1 MRAAFYEANGPARA
15 VMRVDE
21 VETPSPGAGE
31 VRVRLRAS
39 GVNPSDV
46 KSRGLRKLAF
56 PRVIP
61 HSDGA
66 GEIDA
71 VGAGVPAS
79 RVGERVWVWN
89 GQWQRPFG
97 TAAEFIVLPAEQ
109 AVRLPDNA
117 SFEQGATLGIPAMTA
132 YHAIELAGADDS
144 TTLLVSGGAGSVG
157 QYAIQFAKARG
168 ATVITTISSAEKAAA
183 ARDVGAD
190 HCIDYK
196 HEDVGK
202 RVAEITGERGVDA
215 IIEMDL
221 SANAKLIPTVLRP
234 KGSVVVYG
242 TGAEATDPSLL
253 LPHELGLAAVLPGLP
268 TRCARTRSRGGW
280 HHPRARTRRA
290 GEPHRAHVLARRNRC
305 RARSRRAGNDRQCHR
320 QNVIGWPIEA
330 STRNSGNCY
339 REGTWQF
346 GFTWQ

>member
-1 MRAAFYEANGPARA
+1 MLAAFYEANGPARA

-21 VETPSPGAGE
+21 VETPAPAAGE

-46 KSRGLRKLAF
+46 KSRGLRKPAF

-71 VGAGVPAS
+71 VGADVPAS

-132 YHAIELAGADDS
+132 YHAIEITGADDN

-168 ATVITTISSAEKAAA
+168 ATVITTISSDEKAAA

-196 HEDVGK
+196 RADVGK
-202 RVAEITGERGVDA
+202 RVAEITGERGVEA

-242 TGAEATDPSLL
+242 TGPEAIVPASFCLL
-253 LPHELGLAAVLPGLP
+253 NSVLL
-268 TRCARTRSRGGW
+268 RFFLVYQLDEDQ
-280 HHPRARTRRA
+280 RARAVTGITRALEQGALTSRIGPTFSLA
-290 GEPHRAHVLARRNRC
+290 ETAAAHEAVEQ
-305 RARSRRAGNDRQCHR
+305 GTIG
-320 QNVIGWPIEA
+320 NVIIKLP
-330 STRNSGNCY
+330 
-339 REGTWQF
+339 
-346 GFTWQ
+346 